1 MTTATATINITD
13 AQLDAARKEIREW
26 FPGKDNAAL
35 RKTLRE
41 QLQQQV
47 NEMHGEQ
54 IDAFCPVGAKLGYG
68 ILFPNG
74 AGDERTQNF
83 NADINKALGLA

>member
-1 MTTATATINITD
+1 MTTATATINITAD
-13 AQLDAARKEIREW
+13 QLTAAQKEIREW

-41 QLQQQV
+41 QLQRQV
-47 NEMHGEQ
+47 DEMHGER
-54 IDAFCPVGAKLGYG
+54 IDPFCPVRAKLGYG
-68 ILFPNG
+68 ILFLNG
-74 AGDERTQNF
+74 SGDERTQNF